1 MDRDNVLLD
10 LRPTIEYQT
19 DNQKDVE
26 AFQNKTLRPIL
37 KFQNQLIL
45 LYFKNYIH
53 KREPLFNAY
62 TGTEQKKVI
71 RKSMKIDNRL
81 KNNVIP
87 SIIALFTAQEFEFF
101 LANSK
106 EISKRIVSMI
116 AQRVEDQ
123 ITQLY

>member
-1 MDRDNVLLD
+1 MERDNVLLG
-10 LRPTIEYQT
+10 LRPKIEYR
-19 DNQKDVE
+19 NENLKEIE
-26 AFQNKTLRPIL
+26 AFQHKTLRPIL

-45 LYFKNYIH
+45 MYFKNYIQ
-53 KREPLFNAY
+53 KREPLFKAY

-81 KNNVIP
+81 KNNIIP
-87 SIIALFTAQEFEFF
+87 SIIALFTAEEFEFF
-101 LANSK
+101 LNNSK

-123 ITQLY
+123 VVSLY